1 MPRDGVYV
9 YELNSG
15 WFYVGSSGNVD
26 NRIEQH
32 KSSPVVSRHGGMYE
46 RYEPITERQANL
58 RSWEQAETLHRMMK
72 HGIHRVRGWEFQGDT
87 LSLDDLQTIKTLFFG
102 EFDLCRR
109 CGFRGHYQGRCSTE
123 PRRRA
128 AWLCEIERLQMESQ
142 QEELVSNMANM
153 SIPSATPASTS
164 RRGSRWSEQEEN
176 QLRQEIESGVTLEE
190 VATIHRRTPGA
201 IQERASRLGLDWTQT
216 L

>member
-1 MPRDGVYV
+1 MPSDGVYV

-15 WFYVGSSGNVD
+15 WFYVGSSTNVD
-26 NRIEQH
+26 ERVAHHGN
-32 KSSPVVSRHGGMYE
+32 SPVVRRHGGMYK
-46 RYEPITERQANL
+46 RYEPITPRQENL
-58 RSWEQAETLHRMMK
+58 RSWEQAETLHRMMER
-72 HGIHRVRGWEFQGDT
+72 GIHRVRGWEFQGDT
-87 LSLDDLQTIKTLFFG
+87 LSLDKLHTIRTLFFG

-109 CGFRGHYQGRCSTE
+109 CGFRGHFQERCSTE

-128 AWLCEIERLQMESQ
+128 AWLCEIERLQMELQ

-164 RRGSRWSEQEEN
+164 RHGSRWSEQEEN
-176 QLRQEIESGVTLEE
+176 QLRQEIESGMALEE

-201 IQERASRLGLDWTQT
+201 IEERASRLGLEGR
-216 L
+216 LA